1 MREKLIELLDKVHHT
16 AMGETYPER
25 IETIADY
32 LIANGVTISDHKEC
46 TASLNYEKE
55 YYKAME
61 EIQKAKYETDHLRD
75 ELRCKERSLMWY
87 DGIKQTIEVICG
99 REFYNG

>member
-61 EIQKAKYETDHLRD
+61 EIQKAKYEIGYLRD
-75 ELRCKERSLMWY
+75 ELRNARNALSWHEAM
-87 DGIKQTIEVICG
+87 KQTIEVIFG
-99 REFYNG
+99 RKFGDG

>member
-1 MREKLIELLDKVHHT
+1 MREKLIELVNEARDLRTGQCLAERT
-16 AMGETYPER
+16 A
-25 IETIADY
+25 DH
-32 LIANGVTISDHKEC
+32 LIANGVTISNPKEC

-61 EIQKAKYETDHLRD
+61 EIQKAKCENNHLRD